1 MLNQKPVYLDFT
13 DGDLDFLVSIVLP
26 GLSNALSVREAIRN
40 DPAYRKAIVS
50 DERVFFQ
57 VINDKESFLKISPSL
72 YFEVLLRRAQKD
84 LISSSYTIEREG
96 RGNIP
101 VFDTGKVAGFL
112 DTPNMLEY
120 LANMLASFTRIR
132 SFVVPVRVRKGIR
145 RRVRYNDMD
154 VDSLIDFAARVDESE
169 RFSYYKRIGDVCLFL
184 TGLFRD
190 STYSQKSHVGSY
202 FQSGTYPRTTFVR
215 KRRRSVEE
223 YESEGRRFYRLA
235 EEHPTA
241 SVLELTDVF
250 SVLRDEFSAARK
262 PLAFLSARYLHSRP
276 NKLFDVA
283 YSA

>member
-1 MLNQKPVYLDFT
+1 MLNQMPVYLDFT
-13 DGDLDFLVSIVLP
+13 DGDLDFLVAIVLP
-26 GLSNALSVREAIRN
+26 SLSNALSVREAIRN

-50 DERVFFQ
+50 DERVFSQ

-154 VDSLIDFAARVDESE
+154 VDSLIDFAARADESE

-190 STYSQKSHVGSY
+190 STYSQKSHVGSN

>member
-13 DGDLDFLVSIVLP
+13 DGDLDFLVAIVLP

-50 DERVFFQ
+50 DERVFSQ

-190 STYSQKSHVGSY
+190 STYSQKSHFGSN

>member
-50 DERVFFQ
+50 DERVFSQ

-154 VDSLIDFAARVDESE
+154 VDSLIDFAARADESE

-190 STYSQKSHVGSY
+190 STYSQKSHVGSN

-215 KRRRSVEE
+215 KRRRTVEE

>member
-13 DGDLDFLVSIVLP
+13 DGDLDFLVSIVVP

-50 DERVFFQ
+50 DERVFSQ

-190 STYSQKSHVGSY
+190 STYSQKSHFGSN

-262 PLAFLSARYLHSRP
+262 PLAFLAARYLHSRP

>member
-101 VFDTGKVAGFL
+101 VYDTGKVAGFL

-190 STYSQKSHVGSY
+190 STYSQKSHVGSN

>member
-26 GLSNALSVREAIRN
+26 GLSNALSVRVAIRN

-154 VDSLIDFAARVDESE
+154 VDSLIDFAARADESE

-190 STYSQKSHVGSY
+190 STYSQKSHGGSN

>member
-13 DGDLDFLVSIVLP
+13 AGDLDFLVSIVLP

-50 DERVFFQ
+50 DERVFSQ

-154 VDSLIDFAARVDESE
+154 VDSLIDFAARADESE

-190 STYSQKSHVGSY
+190 STYSQKSHVGSN

>member
-13 DGDLDFLVSIVLP
+13 DGDLDFLVSIVVP

-50 DERVFFQ
+50 DERVFSQ

-145 RRVRYNDMD
+145 RRGRYNDMD

-190 STYSQKSHVGSY
+190 STYSQKSHVGSN

-215 KRRRSVEE
+215 KSRRSVEE

>member
-40 DPAYRKAIVS
+40 DTAYRKAIFS
-50 DERVFFQ
+50 DERVFSQ

-154 VDSLIDFAARVDESE
+154 VDSLIDFAARADESE

-190 STYSQKSHVGSY
+190 STYSQKSHVGSN

>member
-1 MLNQKPVYLDFT
+1 M
-13 DGDLDFLVSIVLP
+13 
-26 GLSNALSVREAIRN
+26 
-40 DPAYRKAIVS
+40 
-50 DERVFFQ
+50 
-57 VINDKESFLKISPSL
+57 
-72 YFEVLLRRAQKD
+72 
-84 LISSSYTIEREG
+84 
-96 RGNIP
+96 
-101 VFDTGKVAGFL
+101 FDTGKVAGFL

-154 VDSLIDFAARVDESE
+154 VDSLIDFAARADESE

-190 STYSQKSHVGSY
+190 STYSQKSHVGSN

-262 PLAFLSARYLHSRP
+262 PLAFLAARYLHSRP

>member
-13 DGDLDFLVSIVLP
+13 DGDLDFLVSIVVS

-50 DERVFFQ
+50 DERVFSQ

-190 STYSQKSHVGSY
+190 STYSQKSHFGSN

>member
-13 DGDLDFLVSIVLP
+13 DGDLDFLVSIVVP
-26 GLSNALSVREAIRN
+26 SLSNALSVREAIRN

-50 DERVFFQ
+50 DERVFSQ

-190 STYSQKSHVGSY
+190 STYSQKSHFGSN

>member
-26 GLSNALSVREAIRN
+26 GLSNALSVRDAIRN

-154 VDSLIDFAARVDESE
+154 VDSLIDFAARADESE

-190 STYSQKSHVGSY
+190 STYSQKSHVGSN

>member
-13 DGDLDFLVSIVLP
+13 DGDLDFLVAIVLP
-26 GLSNALSVREAIRN
+26 SLSNALSVREAIRN

-50 DERVFFQ
+50 DERVFSQ

-154 VDSLIDFAARVDESE
+154 VDSLIDFAARADESE

-190 STYSQKSHVGSY
+190 STYSQKSHVGSN

>member
-13 DGDLDFLVSIVLP
+13 DGDLDFLVSIVVP

-50 DERVFFQ
+50 DERVFSQ

-190 STYSQKSHVGSY
+190 STYSQKSHVGSN

-215 KRRRSVEE
+215 KSRRSVEE

>member
-13 DGDLDFLVSIVLP
+13 DGDLDFLVSIVVP

-57 VINDKESFLKISPSL
+57 GINDKESFLKISPSL

-154 VDSLIDFAARVDESE
+154 VDSLIDFAARADESE

-190 STYSQKSHVGSY
+190 STYSQKSHVGSN

>member
-13 DGDLDFLVSIVLP
+13 DGDLDFLVSIVVP

-154 VDSLIDFAARVDESE
+154 VDSLIDFAARADESE

-190 STYSQKSHVGSY
+190 STYSQKSHVGSN

>member
-13 DGDLDFLVSIVLP
+13 DGDLDFLVSIVVP

-154 VDSLIDFAARVDESE
+154 VDSLIDFTARVDESE

-190 STYSQKSHVGSY
+190 STYSQKSHVGSN

-262 PLAFLSARYLHSRP
+262 PLAFLAARYLHSRP

>member
-13 DGDLDFLVSIVLP
+13 DGDLDFLVSIVVP

-154 VDSLIDFAARVDESE
+154 VDSLIDFAARADESE

-190 STYSQKSHVGSY
+190 STYSQKSHVGSN

-215 KRRRSVEE
+215 KKRRSVEE

>member
-40 DPAYRKAIVS
+40 DPDYRKAIVS

-154 VDSLIDFAARVDESE
+154 VDSLIDFAARADESE

-190 STYSQKSHVGSY
+190 STYSQKSHVGSN

>member
-13 DGDLDFLVSIVLP
+13 DGDLDFLVSIVVP

-50 DERVFFQ
+50 DELVFSQ

-190 STYSQKSHVGSY
+190 STYSQKSHFGSN

-262 PLAFLSARYLHSRP
+262 PLAFLSARYLHSRS

>member
-13 DGDLDFLVSIVLP
+13 DGDLDFLVSIVVP

-132 SFVVPVRVRKGIR
+132 SFVVPVRVRKEIR

-190 STYSQKSHVGSY
+190 STYSQKSHFGSN

>member
-40 DPAYRKAIVS
+40 DPTYRKAIVS

-154 VDSLIDFAARVDESE
+154 VDSLIDFAARADESE

-190 STYSQKSHVGSY
+190 STYSQKSHVGSN